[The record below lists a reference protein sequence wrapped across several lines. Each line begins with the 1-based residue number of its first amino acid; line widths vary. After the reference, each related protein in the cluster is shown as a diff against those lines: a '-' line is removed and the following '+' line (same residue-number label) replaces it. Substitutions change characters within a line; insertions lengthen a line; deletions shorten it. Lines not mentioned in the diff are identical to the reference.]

1 MTKFYLFAAVVLF
14 WVTLS
19 ASLMRV
25 QLAASPVYKMRVPT
39 YRSTLVRSSAVVAR
53 VQGAATAASY
63 N

>member
-1 MTKFYLFAAVVLF
+1 MSKIYIFAAVVLF

-19 ASLMRV
+19 ASLLRI

-39 YRSTLVRSSAVVAR
+39 YRSMPIRSVSIAQ
-53 VQGAATAASY
+53 VQTAAPIASY

>member
-1 MTKFYLFAAVVLF
+1 MTKFYIFAAVVLF

-25 QLAASPVYKMRVPT
+25 QLASSPVYKMRVPT
-39 YRSTLVRSSAVVAR
+39 YRSMPIRSTAIAQVQAVS
-53 VQGAATAASY
+53 TTTSY

>member
-1 MTKFYLFAAVVLF
+1 MSKLYFFTAVVLF

-25 QLAASPVYKMRVPT
+25 QLASSPVYRMRVPT
-39 YRSTLVRSSAVVAR
+39 YRPLLIRSTTIAQVKAGS
-53 VQGAATAASY
+53 TAISY

>member
-25 QLAASPVYKMRVPT
+25 QLASSLVYKMRVPT
-39 YRSTLVRSSAVVAR
+39 YRSVPIGSRVVAQ
-53 VQGAATAASY
+53 VQSPASATSY

>member
-1 MTKFYLFAAVVLF
+1 MTKFYIFAAVVLF

-25 QLAASPVYKMRVPT
+25 QLASSPVYKMRVPT
-39 YRSTLVRSSAVVAR
+39 YRAMLIRSTIVAQ
-53 VQGAATAASY
+53 VKSATAATSY